1 MTEHKISIENAL
13 GFGKKAEDITLDD
26 LLNRL
31 SDIETLDETGQL
43 HKPYEPMSRKTKI
56 VQLMVLIE
64 NLSHDAPN
72 G

>member
-31 SDIETLDETGQL
+31 SEIETLDETGQL
-43 HKPYEPMSRKTKI
+43 HKPYAPMSRKTKI